1 MWKKSTALLIAM
13 LLLTQVCAFADYSE
27 SFETGYTLDSALN
40 GVNGWEAGSGFQ
52 VLTDPVN
59 AENGKIACMNSGT
72 GSATKS
78 FEPASGNIVDIS
90 FRFLLEGS
98 SKDGKSAGNLFSI
111 RDGDK
116 VIATLANVALHA
128 SPGNYA
134 GGEKASGSCPSVLVM
149 AANNT
154 FPTNNLGYVTA
165 NDFYKM
171 SEWVWVTDNGKEIR
185 QGGTPTKVWFYVRM
199 KVDFS
204 DQTVDTYI
212 SRTQAVTDD
221 MIANN
226 TDLYGTAL
234 DIPFIDKTADKVDTF
249 IVNRPSGDNSTA
261 LGFDD
266 LFVKGETAPA
276 SDVTVECIGASAQQT
291 DDTATLRFS
300 SQVIGDGADSV
311 GAVVLPLWLFNEDQD
326 ISEVPS
332 AETVTINNAVA
343 DGETFG
349 VDVTE
354 IPYDQFDTDI
364 LAKPFAF
371 VDGAVVWGETF
382 ESSVNKELSVGE

>member
-1 MWKKSTALLIAM
+1 MWKKSAALLIAM

-27 SFETGYTLDSALN
+27 SFETGYTSDSALN

-59 AENGKIACMNSGT
+59 GENGQIVCMNSGT

-78 FEPASGNIVDIS
+78 FEPASGNVVDVS
-90 FRFLLEGS
+90 FRFLLEGLS
-98 SKDGKSAGNLFSI
+98 EDGKAAGSLFSI
-111 RDGDK
+111 RDGEK
-116 VIATLANVALHA
+116 VIATFASLILHGT
-128 SPGNYA
+128 PGNYA
-134 GGEKASGSCPSVLVM
+134 GGETAALWNPSIFAM

-171 SEWVWVTDNGKEIR
+171 SEWVWVTDNGKEKKD
-185 QGGTPTKVWFYVRM
+185 GGNPAKVWFYARM

-204 DQTVDTYI
+204 DKTVDTYI
-212 SRTQAVTDD
+212 SKIQPVTDD
-221 MIANN
+221 MITNN
-226 TDLYGTAL
+226 TDLYCKAL
-234 DIPFIDKTADKVDTF
+234 DVPFIDKTAEKVDTF
-249 IVNRPSGDNSTA
+249 NVNRPSGVTDTA

-266 LFVKGETAPA
+266 ITVQGESAPA
-276 SDVTVECIGASAQQT
+276 PKAAVECIGASAQQT

-300 SQVIGDGADSV
+300 SQVTGNGAESV
-311 GAVVLPLWLFNEDQD
+311 GAVVLPQWLLGEGAD
-326 ISEVPS
+326 IASVES
-332 AETVTINNAVA
+332 AETVTIKQAVA

-354 IPYDQFDTDI
+354 IPLDQFNAEI
-364 LAKPFAF
+364 LAKPFAV
-371 VDGAVVWGETF
+371 VDGAVVWGEIF
-382 ESSVNKELSVGE
+382 ESSVNKELSIGE